1 MQEMIFA
8 QRYRMRVWQVGVGEG
23 EESRRCDA
31 LAGSVYWRGE
41 VPGVPWI
48 PSVETVRSAHVAFA
62 ILRNRTRAY
71 LRWCDQYRVIPAAN
85 CSSNGILGAVNDCE
99 IYRQERVSLSV
110 LLDFYRVKMQD
121 ICALFSEDNT
131 VFDAKRGGYVK
142 LDEASCAGDGFR
154 DYMVFDF
161 SGIYECC
168 DLVDGDL
175 CDDYCF
181 VIDNEKKR
189 IVFQFFEKDEYRN
202 RSILY
207 LKVSRFGGFSIDA
220 IVIDA
225 LRVSGGKYAFRG
237 RSYFLQKYFYS
248 VNESVLDFAR
258 DLFGDLDSSNR
269 YVSELI
275 YFFAIMLTS
284 VLFKSSVD
292 GDGGS
297 FYHGANFS
305 SVLKMERFYISL
317 RNKRAV
323 GTAFRDFA
331 VGQSVDMLEG
341 RGCVEIYRN
350 EFLRRIAMLRWAGKS
365 RRGGVK
371 DKAFAVVVLGR
382 YSGKKLEKIFK
393 WLRIIVEKHDDECVD
408 VYRELRLHH
417 SKAPKQKILN
427 MLKNKITDY
436 AMTHNLPMPPA
447 NVKNLQGQ
455 KSKSSDA

>member
-1 MQEMIFA
+1 
-8 QRYRMRVWQVGVGEG
+8 
-23 EESRRCDA
+23 
-31 LAGSVYWRGE
+31 
-41 VPGVPWI
+41 
-48 PSVETVRSAHVAFA
+48 
-62 ILRNRTRAY
+62 
-71 LRWCDQYRVIPAAN
+71 
-85 CSSNGILGAVNDCE
+85 
-99 IYRQERVSLSV
+99 
-110 LLDFYRVKMQD
+110 
-121 ICALFSEDNT
+121 
-131 VFDAKRGGYVK
+131 
-142 LDEASCAGDGFR
+142 
-154 DYMVFDF
+154 
-161 SGIYECC
+161 
-168 DLVDGDL
+168 
-175 CDDYCF
+175 
-181 VIDNEKKR
+181 
-189 IVFQFFEKDEYRN
+189 
-202 RSILY
+202 
-207 LKVSRFGGFSIDA
+207 
-220 IVIDA
+220 
-225 LRVSGGKYAFRG
+225 
-237 RSYFLQKYFYS
+237 FLQKYFYS
-248 VNESVLDFAR
+248 VNESVLNFAR

-408 VYRELRLHH
+408 VYRELRLQH

-436 AMTHNLPMPPA
+436 AMTHNLPMPPT